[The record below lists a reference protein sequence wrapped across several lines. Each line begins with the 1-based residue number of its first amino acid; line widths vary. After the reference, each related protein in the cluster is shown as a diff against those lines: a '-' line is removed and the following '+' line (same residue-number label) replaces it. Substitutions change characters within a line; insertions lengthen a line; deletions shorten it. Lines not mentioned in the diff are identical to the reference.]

1 MIEIILKKFLESQ
14 FELPIKLENTE
25 KIGSDYIVLDKT
37 GSNYESTLYSSTV
50 AIQSYSSTL
59 YKAAELNEKVKK
71 VMLNELIKLDEI
83 NSVELNSDYNYTDT
97 AMKQYRYQAVF
108 DIFYY

>member
-1 MIEIILKKFLESQ
+1 MIEIILKKFLEQ
-14 FELPIKLENTE
+14 QLGLPTKLENTAE
-25 KIGSDYIVLDKT
+25 IGSDYIVIDKT
-37 GSNYESTLYSSTV
+37 GSNYETSLYSATV
-50 AIQSYSSTL
+50 AIQCYSSTL

-83 NSVELNSDYNYTDT
+83 NAVELNSDYNYTDT
-97 AMKQYRYQAVF
+97 SMKQYRYQAVF